1 MLEAG
6 PKGSVD
12 PDDPEAFIRHYQNAW
27 QRAGFEPVEITGDED
42 AEVTA
47 MRFPQYEKYVWREGI
62 FSVEV
67 THETPHQEGEAHVP
81 RQFGHQGGWDIY
93 AFINNVP
100 DDPDARSQS
109 AYAHK
114 TAKTEQK
121 ALATAIR
128 LRHEI
133 TTSMA
138 ARLVK
143 LGFTGWRNHWHK
155 APITVTLK
163 PSKSGGY
170 ANINLRMDYL
180 PNDAAIKALTT
191 LNKFV
196 DKVYPDR

>member
-1 MLEAG
+1 MRSYQSAWERNGFQAST
-6 PKGSVD
+6 GS
-12 PDDPEAFIRHYQNAW
+12 EGQERWIW
-27 QRAGFEPVEITGDED
+27 QD
-42 AEVTA
+42 
-47 MRFPQYEKYVWREGI
+47 GI

-67 THETPHQEGEAHVP
+67 TKHPDANQPPAGEGFAALHRRAYPLSGE
-81 RQFGHQGGWDIY
+81 WEIY

-100 DDPDARSQS
+100 DDPENRSQS
-109 AYAHK
+109 AYARK
-114 TAKTEQK
+114 TAKTEEK
-121 ALATAIR
+121 ALTTAIR
-128 LRHEI
+128 LRHELS
-133 TTSMA
+133 TSMA
-138 ARLVK
+138 AKLVK

-196 DKVYPDR
+196 DKMYPDR